1 MTGAKTGL
9 GIIIGVGDGAS
20 PEVFTPFAEIK
31 GVSGPSIS
39 KNMIEATHSESPD
52 GWVENIAG
60 LLTAGEVTFEMNFL
74 PLDASQDGA
83 TGALAIIQERV
94 NRNYQI
100 LIPTS
105 PVTPWVVP
113 GQLSGYD
120 PSMPFDDKMTLAI
133 TLTPSGKP
141 TLG

>member
-1 MTGAKTGL
+1 MTDALTGL
-9 GIIIGVGDGAS
+9 GIIIGYGDGAS
-20 PEVFTPFAEIK
+20 PEVFTPVAEIK

-39 KNMIEATHSESPD
+39 KNMIEATHSQSLE
-52 GWVENIAG
+52 GWAEFIG
-60 LLTAGEVTFEMNFL
+60 GILTAGEVTFEANFL
-74 PLDASQDGA
+74 PLDASQDEA
-83 TGALAIIQERV
+83 TGVLGIVQERV
-94 NRNYQI
+94 NRNWQI

-105 PVTPWVVP
+105 PVTPWIVP

-120 PSMPFDDKMTLAI
+120 PSMPFDDKLTVSL